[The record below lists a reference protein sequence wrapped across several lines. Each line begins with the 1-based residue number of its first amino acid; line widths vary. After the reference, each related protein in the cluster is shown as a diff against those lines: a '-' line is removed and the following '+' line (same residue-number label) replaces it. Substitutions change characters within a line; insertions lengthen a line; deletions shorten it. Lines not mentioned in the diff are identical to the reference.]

1 MNEIIKEHRDHCD
14 ASFVENIPTKHLC
27 DAILWHNK
35 PLRMGS
41 FLVWDVENIGVRFME
56 EIKASLSFTPQKRY
70 ALSKRPLSLR
80 VQNTLQKEGFIL
92 FEHYPLSV
100 DEKIMKLIHLHQGY
114 THGVLVSSDS
124 DFVPTIKSFLEN
136 HHVVWIMRDDS
147 KKRICMYM
155 DLTHPRLTLRTLFRS
170 SSKKH
175 SSYCFLEQ
183 WQ

>member
-80 VQNTLQKEGFIL
+80 VHT
-92 FEHYPLSV
+92 
-100 DEKIMKLIHLHQGY
+100 
-114 THGVLVSSDS
+114 
-124 DFVPTIKSFLEN
+124 
-136 HHVVWIMRDDS
+136 
-147 KKRICMYM
+147 
-155 DLTHPRLTLRTLFRS
+155 
-170 SSKKH
+170 
-175 SSYCFLEQ
+175 
-183 WQ
+183 